1 MPYSGVRDFLRCLEA
16 EGEVAHVAAE
26 VDLRYE
32 VGAICFKTL
41 RARGPALVFDRP
53 GGSDIPLAVNL
64 FANRKRYALAIEAD
78 AERLHEAWTERM
90 ARPIPPV
97 IVDDGPCKEN
107 ILLGDDV
114 DLSWIPVPTWNGLD
128 GGAFITMAC
137 HVSKDPAT
145 GDHNVG
151 MYRAQVH
158 DRRTIGILAAPYT
171 HIMQHRAKWPD
182 GPFPVA
188 LAIGVDPTLVLT
200 AVAAFPREADELAM
214 AGALR
219 QAPMELVRCET
230 IPLEVP
236 AAAEIVLEGEMI
248 PGDLIEEGPFGEFA
262 GYYGTRLPRQA
273 IRIKAITHRTN
284 PIHHATYT
292 GMPPH
297 ESALITAI
305 PREAEILRLAQAT
318 GLVKVHVT
326 EGGCGAFHVIAS
338 IRKPYEGHGKMAAMS
353 ILGSPIG
360 RYIKNVIV
368 VDDDIDPYDLGQVDW
383 AIATRVLASRDVQV
397 ITDVTGMILDPA
409 LPEEEQR
416 LGTARGSKLIIDATR
431 HNAKTFPVLVQP
443 DEATLERVEREWDRY
458 GIPLGSSGAAPR
470 APVGSATAGTR
481 AG

>member
-1 MPYSGVRDFLRCLEA
+1 MPYADVRAFLQRLEA
-16 EGEVAHVAAE
+16 EGEVAHVRSE
-26 VDLRYE
+26 VDLHYE

-53 GGSDIPLAVNL
+53 GGYDVPLAVNL
-64 FANRKRYALAIEAD
+64 FANRKRYALAIEA
-78 AERLHEAWTERM
+78 EPEHLHEAWTNRM
-90 ARPIPPV
+90 AQPIPPV
-97 IVDDGPCKEN
+97 LVHDGPCKEN
-107 ILLGDDV
+107 VLLGDDV
-114 DLSWIPVPTWNGLD
+114 DLSRIPVPTWNGLD
-128 GGAFITMAC
+128 GGAFITLAC
-137 HVSKDPAT
+137 HISKDAVT

-151 MYRAQVH
+151 IYRAQVH

-182 GPFPVA
+182 EPFPVA

-219 QAPMELVRCET
+219 QAPLELVRCET

-236 AAAEIVLEGEMI
+236 AASEIVIEGEMI

-273 IRIKAITHRTN
+273 VRIKAITHRNN

-326 EGGCGAFHVIAS
+326 EGGSGAFNVIAS
-338 IRKPYEGHGKMAAMS
+338 VRKPYEGHGKLAAMS
-353 ILGSPIG
+353 ILGSPVG
-360 RYIKNVIV
+360 RYIKNVIM
-368 VDDDIDPYDLGQVDW
+368 VDDDIDPYDLAQVDW
-383 AIATRVLASRDVQV
+383 AIATRVLASRDVDV
-397 ITDVTGMILDPA
+397 IADVTGMILDPA
-409 LPEEEQR
+409 LPDEEQR
-416 LGTARGSKLIIDATR
+416 AGTARGSKLIIDATR
-431 HNAKTFPVLVQP
+431 YNAKSFPVMVRP
-443 DEATLERVEREWDRY
+443 DEATLARVEQEWDRY
-458 GIPLGSSGAAPR
+458 GIPLGGGASPLV
-470 APVGSATAGTR
+470 PVGRS
-481 AG
+481 